1 MTFQSINEGARE
13 GHRAAIVDA
22 LNKSIEIFSTNKEET
37 FDEVMTNGIRPIAD
51 AVGLDRVVFY
61 KLLDIEGI
69 KRLGQVYRW
78 DKSEGGLVSLEEEL
92 KVLHDNPIYDNWM
105 SITLQGDCIR
115 LRESDYTE
123 DVAVLMRKY
132 GIKSVLIMPIITH
145 GEFWGVINFQDHTND
160 RYFDE
165 DCFDLL
171 YSAARI
177 FSNAIIRVGAKK
189 STEDAIKALK
199 HREEMEAAMN
209 RAAIIFL
216 SQNKKTFED
225 AMTAGVREIA
235 DAFRLDRLSI
245 WRNLNRPDAVHVSQI
260 FRWDRE
266 SGGTTVPTEGLED
279 VTYAQLAPRWENLF
293 ASGECINSPVS
304 LLPEAAMLKSFGCV
318 SVFIAPIFINN
329 AVWGFA
335 LLEDRRIERYF
346 EEASVEMIRTAILI
360 CANSVIRADME
371 REIADA
377 NEFNRSILD
386 ASPVGFTVFDENAN
400 IIDCS
405 DVTLRTLGTTREY
418 YKEHFYDF
426 SPEYQNDGVKSED
439 RAVDVVKRALDGEKL
454 VLEWNN
460 CTVSGE
466 TIPFEVTMVRV
477 MNKGKRMILGY
488 QYDMR
493 KIKEMLE
500 QQRRISELS
509 IGFISPDDSEKLVSE
524 AITKLGNYHKVSLV
538 FIFALDYQHKN
549 THLAYHWCA
558 DGAPPRKAVANLFE
572 HLKSIFSEYLHDQK
586 SIMIFPIDDT
596 AAETEPVFQALYAI
610 DVRAIIGAPLY
621 VDGHLWGVMCV
632 EQNSIPRKWTENEKE
647 YVKMT
652 ASMIAGVIMREINTK
667 KLKEAFKKATEAS
680 KAKSEFLSNMS
691 HEMRTPLNAITGMT
705 AIGKNARNVE
715 RKDYALDK
723 IGDASTH
730 LLGVINDVLDMS
742 KIEANML
749 ELSPIEFNFE
759 RMLQKVVAVV
769 NFRVDEKQQKL
780 KVHIDNEIPQTLIA
794 DDQRLAQVITN
805 LLSNAVKFTP
815 VEGSITLDALFMG
828 EENDL
833 CTIQVSV
840 SDTGIGISKEQQKR
854 LFNSFQQ
861 AESSTTRKY
870 GGTGLG
876 LAISKS
882 IVEMMD
888 GKIWVESEP
897 EKGSA
902 FKFTVKMKRGC
913 ADKQGLLSSD
923 VNWTNIRIMVVDDDS
938 DILTYFSDVIHGF
951 GVSCET
957 AISGKDALALVE
969 QKGDFHIYFVDWKMP
984 GMDGIQLAREL
995 KERTPKNSV
1004 VIMISAAEWSAV
1016 AEEAKKAGVVKF
1028 LSKPLFPS
1036 AIAEIINECLGAG
1049 NRQKEEVKTDITS
1062 LYKGH
1067 CILLAEDVEINRE
1080 IVMTLL
1086 EPAQLE
1092 IDCAENGREAVN
1104 MFIKAPDKYEMIF
1117 MDVQMPEMDGY
1128 DATRRIRAIE
1138 AELYKDNNL
1147 HKPIPIIA
1155 MTANV
1160 FKEDIEKCLN
1170 AGMNGH
1176 IGKPLDFNE
1185 VLEKLNNYLSVNKKN
1200 SN

>member
-1 MTFQSINEGARE
+1 M
-13 GHRAAIVDA
+13 
-22 LNKSIEIFSTNKEET
+22 
-37 FDEVMTNGIRPIAD
+37 
-51 AVGLDRVVFY
+51 
-61 KLLDIEGI
+61 
-69 KRLGQVYRW
+69 
-78 DKSEGGLVSLEEEL
+78 
-92 KVLHDNPIYDNWM
+92 
-105 SITLQGDCIR
+105 
-115 LRESDYTE
+115 LR
-123 DVAVLMRKY
+123 
-132 GIKSVLIMPIITH
+132 
-145 GEFWGVINFQDHTND
+145 
-160 RYFDE
+160 
-165 DCFDLL
+165 
-171 YSAARI
+171 
-177 FSNAIIRVGAKK
+177 
-189 STEDAIKALK
+189 
-199 HREEMEAAMN
+199 
-209 RAAIIFL
+209 
-216 SQNKKTFED
+216 
-225 AMTAGVREIA
+225 
-235 DAFRLDRLSI
+235 
-245 WRNLNRPDAVHVSQI
+245 
-260 FRWDRE
+260 
-266 SGGTTVPTEGLED
+266 
-279 VTYAQLAPRWENLF
+279 
-293 ASGECINSPVS
+293 
-304 LLPEAAMLKSFGCV
+304 SFGCV

-329 AVWGFA
+329 VVWGFA
-335 LLEDRRIERYF
+335 LLEDRHVERYF
-346 EEASVEMIRTAILI
+346 EDDSIEMIRSSILM

-386 ASPVGFTVFDENAN
+386 TSPVGFTVFDEKGNVV
-400 IIDCS
+400 DCS

-418 YKEHFYDF
+418 YKEHFRDF
-426 SPEYQNDGVKSED
+426 SPEIQGDGVKSED
-439 RAVDVVKRALDGEKL
+439 RAVDVVKRALEGEKL

-460 CTVSGE
+460 RTTSGE
-466 TIPFEVTMVRV
+466 IIPFEVTIVRV
-477 MNKGKRMILGY
+477 MNKRKRMILGY
-488 QYDMR
+488 QYDLR

-509 IGFISPDDSEKLVSE
+509 IGFISTDDSEKLVKE
-524 AITKLGNYHKVSLV
+524 AIAKLGSYHKVSLV
-538 FIFALDYQHKN
+538 FIFALDYDRKD
-549 THLAYHWCA
+549 TRLAYHWCA
-558 DGAPPRKAVANLFE
+558 DGAPPRKAVANLFD
-572 HLKSIFSEYLHDQK
+572 HLRGIFSEYFHDQK

-596 AAETEPVFQALYAI
+596 AVEPEPVFQALYAI
-610 DVRAIIGAPLY
+610 DVRAVIGAPLY
-621 VDGHLWGVMCV
+621 VDGHLWGVLCV
-632 EQNSIPRKWTENEKE
+632 EQNSTPRKWTENEKE
-647 YVKMT
+647 YVKMM

-667 KLKEAFKKATEAS
+667 KLKEALQKATEAS

-705 AIGKNARNVE
+705 AIGKNAKSVE

-749 ELSPIEFNFE
+749 ELSPVEFHFDK
-759 RMLQKVVAVV
+759 MLQKVVAVV
-769 NFRVDEKQQKL
+769 NFRIDEKQQKL
-780 KVHIDNEIPQTLIA
+780 KVNIDKKIPQTLIA
-794 DDQRLAQVITN
+794 DDQRLAQVVAN

-815 VEGSITLDALFMG
+815 AEGSITLDALFMG
-828 EENDL
+828 EENGL

-840 SDTGIGISKEQQKR
+840 SDTGIGINKEQQKR

-882 IVEMMD
+882 IVEMMN

-897 EKGSA
+897 DKGSV
-902 FKFTVKMKRGC
+902 FKFTVKMKRGSI
-913 ADKQGLLSSD
+913 DKQGLLSSD
-923 VNWTNIRIMVVDDDS
+923 VNWSNIRIMVVDDDP
-938 DILTYFSDVIHGF
+938 DILTYFSDVIQGF

-969 QKGDFHIYFVDWKMP
+969 QKGGCHIYFVDWKMP

-995 KERTPKNSV
+995 KTLTPKNSV
-1004 VIMISAAEWSAV
+1004 VIMISAVEWSAV

-1036 AIAEIINECLGAG
+1036 TIAEIINECLGAG
-1049 NRQKEEVKTDITS
+1049 NRQKEEVKTDITG

-1086 EPAQLE
+1086 EPAQLD
-1092 IDCAENGREAVN
+1092 IDCAENGSEAVS
-1104 MFIKAPDKYEMIF
+1104 MYIKAPEKYEIIF
-1117 MDVQMPEMDGY
+1117 MDVQMPELDGY

-1138 AELYKDNNL
+1138 AELYKDDSL
-1147 HKPIPIIA
+1147 HKPVPIIA

-1185 VLEKLNNYLSVNKKN
+1185 VLEKLNNYLSENKKN
-1200 SN
+1200 RN